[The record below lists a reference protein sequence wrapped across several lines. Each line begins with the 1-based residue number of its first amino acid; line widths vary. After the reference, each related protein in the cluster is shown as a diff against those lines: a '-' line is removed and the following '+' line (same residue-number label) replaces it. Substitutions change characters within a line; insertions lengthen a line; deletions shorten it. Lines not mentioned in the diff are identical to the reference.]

1 MNDVFDIKRFG
12 KYFIYDLNNARGNF
26 AVSALTIGLLPLILM
41 VFNIIFG
48 LLFSGEV
55 PMIPIPVKVTIMLV
69 AFLIC
74 VLSAPVKLYG
84 SLTERRYGSD
94 WLMLPASSFEKFL
107 SMAIMLCIV
116 LPVVVFGLFSICDL
130 LLSWILPG
138 TYGES
143 VTKVIGNGFG
153 DLDAYVDAA
162 MSDSDS
168 LLVVTPASV
177 SLAGWLGWC
186 TAVLP
191 FGLGAICFK
200 KGKSAKTILVI
211 IGIDVILSTLMV
223 LFLKG
228 GYDNGYE
235 LGQRLHRFFGDMT
248 AEKLEFWSNFIVNF
262 ITFVIVGGLLTGLF
276 FRIKTL
282 KH

>member
-12 KYFIYDLNNARGNF
+12 KYFLYDLNNARGNF
-26 AVSALTIGLLPLILM
+26 AVSAITIALLPLILM
-41 VFNIIFG
+41 VFNTIFG

-55 PMIPIPVKVTIMLV
+55 PMIPVPVKVTIMLC

-84 SLTERRYGSD
+84 SVTERRYGSD

-138 TYGES
+138 TYG
-143 VTKVIGNGFG
+143 
-153 DLDAYVDAA
+153 AYVDAA

-168 LLVVTPASV
+168 LLVVTPTSL

-186 TAVLP
+186 AAVLP

-211 IGIDVILSTLMV
+211 IGVDVILTTLMV
-223 LFLKG
+223 LLLKG
-228 GYDNGYE
+228 GYDSGFE
-235 LGQRLHRFFGDMT
+235 LGQRMERFFGDMT
-248 AEKLEFWSNFIVNF
+248 AEKLEFWSNFLVNF
-262 ITFVIVGGLLTGLF
+262 VTFIIVGGLLTGLF